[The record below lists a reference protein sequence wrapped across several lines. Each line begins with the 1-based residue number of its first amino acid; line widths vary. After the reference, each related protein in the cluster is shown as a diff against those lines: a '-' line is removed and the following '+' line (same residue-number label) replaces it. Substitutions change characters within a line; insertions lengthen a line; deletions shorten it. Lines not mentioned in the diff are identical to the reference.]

1 MSTPSQPT
9 GAGPDPAG
17 AGLARDR
24 AGKRADMVTIAD
36 VARHAGVAVSTV
48 SYVLSG
54 KRAISATTRERVLAS
69 IHALGYHPHAGA
81 RALASRRANVIA
93 LVLPLRSGMHL
104 PVLMQF
110 ATSVVTTAR
119 QFDHDVLLVTADEGP
134 AGLRRIAVSAM
145 VDGIV
150 VMDVEMHD
158 PRVPLLRELERPS
171 VLIGFPAESAG
182 LTCVDLD
189 FYRAGEA
196 CVEHLV
202 TLGHRQLALLG
213 APAVVYERETGFA
226 HRTRAGFTETAARCG
241 VTAVAQPCEENYDAV
256 RRELAGLLH
265 RHPGLTALVVH
276 NEAAVGHVLAAL
288 PTLGRRVP
296 DDISVVAICPDEV
309 AERSGPALTSVLIP
323 AEEVGRQAVSLLMR
337 KVQGDAVPAATL
349 LDPRLT
355 VRASTGPG
363 PAAALP
369 GAEAGDTAVA
379 GTGPE
384 TMVALA
390 RRTDS

>member
-1 MSTPSQPT
+1 
-9 GAGPDPAG
+9 
-17 AGLARDR
+17 
-24 AGKRADMVTIAD
+24 MVTIAD

-226 HRTRAGFTETAARCG
+226 HRTRAGFTETATRCG

-337 KVQGDAVPAATL
+337 KVRGDAVPAATL

-355 VRASTGPG
+355 VRASTGP
-363 PAAALP
+363 AAALP
-369 GAEAGDTAVA
+369 GAEAGDAAVA

-390 RRTDS
+390 HRSDS